1 MGGLAGRGV
10 KPVSSV
16 VKENPTGSRLEI
28 GLPKYSGSVAI
39 VTTSGTASSKIA
51 CDFAESGDGAK
62 TTAQFTPT

>member
-1 MGGLAGRGV
+1 V
-10 KPVSSV
+10 NPVSSA

-28 GLPKYSGSVAI
+28 GLKKYSGSVII

-62 TTAQFTPT
+62 TTAQFMPI